1 MDDGRERRRELRLLL
16 LAEPG
21 AEAGQEEQQLRDGRQ
36 VGRGH
41 AHLAQARLDG
51 LGDVEDLAV
60 GALEEG
66 VQVGEGRGGL
76 VLEAGEQPALDR
88 AELGRA
94 VAEVGLEWGV
104 QMTISLH
111 LEN

>member
-1 MDDGRERRRELRLLL
+1 MRERVSVCRTDKRVAIHINRN
-16 LAEPG
+16 A
-21 AEAGQEEQQLRDGRQ
+21 
-36 VGRGH
+36 V
-41 AHLAQARLDG
+41 
-51 LGDVEDLAV
+51 LGI
-60 GALEEG
+60 
-66 VQVGEGRGGL
+66 QVGEGRGGL

-111 LEN
+111 LENITKDMI

>member
-1 MDDGRERRRELRLLL
+1 MNDGRERRGELEFLL
-16 LAEPG
+16 LAEPR
-21 AEAGQEEQQLRDGRQ
+21 AQPRQEEQELGDGRQ